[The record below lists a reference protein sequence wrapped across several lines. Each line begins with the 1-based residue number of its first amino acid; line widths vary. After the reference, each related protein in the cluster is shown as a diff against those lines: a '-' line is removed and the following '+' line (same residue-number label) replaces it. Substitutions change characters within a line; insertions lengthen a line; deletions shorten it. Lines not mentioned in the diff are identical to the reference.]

1 LLPLYY
7 AGGGGGGTRGQTT
20 EEKLGPGGSGGG
32 GRGAGGNDFEALPGE
47 PNTGGGG
54 GGGTCTLVVSGDNK
68 SKAGAAGGSG
78 VVIVRIIE
86 LVETKVA
93 LPPEV
98 SFTFDKNNHVAL
110 DFGISYTYVS
120 GDTNAT
126 DVGNYSFVVKP
137 GPNLEWDEAAGGGTD
152 AKTINWSITKRLINK
167 PKAEDNLTY
176 DGTDKVGV
184 TYDEELTEYCTFSVD
199 SVTNATN
206 AGVHTYY
213 VSLNEPQ
220 NTAWDDNTT
229 DGVPGSWT
237 IAPQKVTR
245 PTPKTDLSYDGTE
258 QQGFSSLNYARY
270 ELTAGVTNATEGGT
284 YPFEFTLLGNGESYT
299 NYVWEGADDPYSGTW
314 TINPGVNTITELKI
328 SGWRLGAKANSP
340 TIHAKWGDTPIDKI
354 EFSYGFGK
362 DAESVTSWTN
372 NTDGITKPGTWVLR
386 AVIPATTSWTAATE
400 TTTFLVWDDP
410 SQLFH
415 NWTAFSVDGTE
426 SELSNL
432 VVPIRVSEK
441 RMPGFHYD
449 EAEPSKLVFV
459 DELGGELGNMLPYDV
474 DTWDTSGESV
484 IWVKLANL
492 PTAGITVRMYWNL
505 REGFDV
511 PENSPTDVWSG
522 YVGVWHMNESAA
534 GAVSIADASGHQDG
548 TGHVNSL
555 VADGMFGKARGRNV
569 VGDKGP
575 AVTVPVY
582 DKLDALTADAFTVS
596 GWVNP
601 STMKV
606 DWAYLF
612 ARKNQDSYNGWAA
625 SFSGNN
631 LSKIRFFLSGGSNY
645 FTFDPDIASY
655 FSVDSW
661 TRYDFVMRTGSSVQ
675 LYLNGVLIQTKNTT
689 ILPVSGTEP
698 FTIGGMNHESATEG
712 LPTGT
717 TSTFNGY
724 SDEVRLMAGA
734 LDAATIAAEYKY
746 QSDLTTITNSFVY
759 LDDLKLDYWVVEPT
773 MEPTNGSNVVTWDVH
788 DTEKGKITNYGQ
800 LLYGEVTKYI
810 YSVYDE
816 SEVYSSPDEITSAG
830 KYRAVFTQV
839 DTNGYQRI
847 EKVFEIYVTESKP
860 YSDIVGNGGD
870 SGRVLLMNNHTKD
883 PNAVDIDYQGWYD
896 ADNKERP
903 TGKKV
908 FAEKSDTPTFWHHE
922 NLNPIPNTSVLS
934 NLMAGTESVLYTK
947 NYGSRLWH
955 LVACRHGNTF
965 PNKDGDP
972 LEGTQ
977 NYLPWNGTYS
987 RRINAHNTLLPSRS
1001 TVGQLVMQNTTD
1013 AVVYSS
1019 CFTNGIGTIYF
1030 DAVNGWKPLTD
1041 EERGYYDIVVEI
1053 ATNTVAGLPPTDIN
1067 CMTTNYEGGVV
1078 STNWYGNLAE
1088 TCWHSVTD
1096 CRVFVRDNVTYGD
1109 LDFHETNSTEVISLQ
1124 MTSGGTM
1131 NNFYRVV
1138 VPLDIVGPVRFRIR
1152 RTSIDTRYGEDKAFI
1167 LLDNIIASIPAMGAK
1182 LVSKGYPDDTKTKHE
1197 ILGWE
1202 LATSVPYP
1210 SIHDAEIVGG
1220 ATPSFVTNVGDGS
1233 EPNTNGFFKSA
1244 TMHYRWRYLNQAFGP
1259 WSAVDL
1265 NLDDNF
1271 KALSKFELP
1280 GRPCDVEYWYEYTLQ
1295 APYYAYVDY
1304 SGIGKQIDYSEERG
1318 TLTNAL
1324 NSATVLPSAG
1334 TDWFFRVREGK
1345 SDYSGLNI
1353 VFRRGAS
1360 GTPEP
1365 AVPMMLVGD
1374 HVWRG
1379 FLQTKEDQAGD
1390 ITYRIEALNYQT
1402 EPFAEYSCSTNYL
1415 YCKTDKPKFPVS
1427 DSLESGSEESW
1438 STLTLDAVTGYVMF
1452 QIDDS
1457 SMALTIVHAD
1467 YQDANNWSDAHNRKG
1482 RDKDGNSV
1490 EQIFVGTSTTN
1501 AYKVGVSPMKQTF
1514 IDDFSSWG
1522 NMAAT
1527 NESWTFPIGL
1537 TDIQPSHMHGR
1548 TPYKTFASGSD
1559 TNGVWEVGQGMW
1571 VAKEYM
1577 VATNN
1582 AGVALQMEGNGK
1594 GYLQFTAADKA
1605 PRGLESI
1612 SFNARL
1618 GQFVRFDDFAY
1629 YYAGNILSLSN
1640 YTFMTRTAFDLKR
1653 NKGFK
1658 GNASLSVVANYLPNK
1673 GCYEARWEWIGK
1685 GKSTDKG
1692 GQRLC
1697 IYRWNVT
1704 PSGSKTA
1711 ELIVARTNLT
1721 GRTNNPFDVSEP
1733 TALANSNSQPFM
1745 PMFISVSNDVNNTYV
1760 VAAVRRS
1767 GAELG
1772 ASPLKNGTGY
1782 NISKDDYKWFGVSFR
1797 DTTSKRLTRGSY
1809 GVLSANC
1816 DGVFA
1821 RPEFSHTVQYVASN
1835 DKITDSFELQQLAQI
1850 DDMQDIKN
1858 CAKDDLQDAEYPGW
1872 NIIPGR
1878 MTTTYTDAAVNAVM
1892 SAPLAQKLQIFL
1904 GTAGRA
1910 DWGSEPYWS
1919 TNLTSF
1925 GEERITVP
1933 FYTTKDCSVRL
1944 EVAGTLEDVRT
1955 DVVIDNVVMKQWRG
1969 GNWNGSDVQAEK
1981 IAPSWTT
1988 AGSGILS
1995 PALTNFV
2002 FTSCWTKDN
2011 DVLMSAKRS
2020 NLDMPCAIRS
2030 PLMDYMANNG
2040 IGGDGYHRGLGLGM
2054 VAIEYANA
2062 QSNTVLSLQV
2072 ATNNVEYSTV
2082 DLFDKS
2088 FDERY
2093 WDPITNYDFSAMS
2106 PAERTKGVLNTYL
2119 GFHSVTGMLRIVV
2132 SSNVVANVANTM
2144 DTSAFGEV
2152 TIKRITCSDE
2162 PPVDVH
2168 SWWGWNMRTL
2178 GGDED
2183 TEKRMLLYDFPSAS
2197 SAAGLSIAL
2206 NNSVDAENCQVSK
2219 IDYDDHES
2227 YIQHKP
2233 FVQTPTF
2240 TSNIVGEVSFKARK
2254 YDESDPTAT
2263 ITVYGSIDASETNDG
2278 KWEQVAGAVF
2288 MVSNAWYETYSCK
2301 VDARYKA
2308 FRLAVAGVE
2317 GVVESNNDPP
2327 SGANVPPPRVL
2338 LDEMFV
2344 SEAVNATMGF
2354 KHVGCFRKKL
2364 AETTERQGVPS
2375 SDEQPICQEA
2385 WGVQCEIYGAQL
2397 ASDIAF
2403 DITPTVKLHW
2413 YEGVEPWGYENWK
2426 DRPGANSAQLSRA
2439 TDTGDDRYVYR
2450 SSMSKSPD
2458 AVVPM
2463 SLTAPTYVQYTL
2475 EVVFYTKENP
2485 ALPLTNWLT
2494 AADWPI
2500 PEWYRPLDLNAT
2512 FGKGRSFSAY
2522 NIIDNVA
2529 PGWAWINE
2537 VNVFGNFKNWTNT
2550 DEDCQYVEI
2559 AQPPESDISGWTLR
2573 LLEAQ
2578 RGNDLVLTNVLVKF
2592 GPGGPSGTKAIS
2604 EKDASA
2610 NMSFRVIANEA
2621 TRTSGKVEAAGG
2633 EVDAVWKV
2641 DNPTQVFTVDGV
2653 ISYYDPLVLQL
2664 VRTSGIIEHEII
2676 VEGTNFL
2683 ESLEIEEPDFIKE
2696 IRDFIAS
2703 RQTRSAIII
2712 PGYDYGG
2719 EGNSLSVTQN
2729 FGRCGMEEPV
2739 NDWTCNAKKTP
2750 GHLNDGQYINPDH
2763 PVPAGEDLLVY
2774 LTVQGDHIE
2783 QSLDGVVFTNG
2794 MFTTVVSKGSLA
2806 GTNVF
2811 YRVDPWYVLGS
2822 VKTGSVSI
2830 LDLVSPRVSPPVQPY
2845 EYKLS
2850 EVAKGISNNVT
2861 VVASAALN
2869 PRLETEWGIPADDPY
2884 RDAIVAWLEGGV
2896 DMYGNKFGDV
2906 ESGEIRLA
2914 KFRHFTGLFV
2924 TNLTFREMYWLD
2936 MDPTIGNLALLGGVK
2951 EPPTTTNLVEWT
2963 SATGTLVLT
2972 NLRMGVYMM
2981 ITNEN
2986 ETIVPPEHKRGANAD
3001 AAGTHWTPYVIRGRE
3016 PGSTSVD
3023 YNPNSDTWNSVTFKV
3038 VGMLLNGETS
3048 FDNINNK
3055 VPLRFFVF
3063 NEDSFGADGMSRIE
3077 VLDPFSPLSL
3087 GYQAGWK
3094 RWWDANQVCPVGL
3107 YWSIDTRLP
3116 SRDVLMLKKENYYG
3130 E

>member
-1 LLPLYY
+1 M
-7 AGGGGGGTRGQTT
+7 T
-20 EEKLGPGGSGGG
+20 
-32 GRGAGGNDFEALPGE
+32 
-47 PNTGGGG
+47 
-54 GGGTCTLVVSGDNK
+54 V
-68 SKAGAAGGSG
+68 AGANGGSG
-78 VVIVRIIE
+78 VVIVRITLALETAVPVPTVSNVIYTGE
-86 LVETKVA
+86 NIVAFDPKIGYIVVGGDTNGTDVGEYSFDVKPADDFTWFDGTTDPTNIVWHITKKAIDFPTIATGLQYTGEIQTGVTYPTEYDQFCEFSDDSVIKAVNACTYRFIVSLVEENNTMWADGSIAAYTNYWTISPVTVEKPTPVEGLVYSGTNSIVFTEYDGVVYKSGETNSVNA
-93 LPPEV
+93 G
-98 SFTFDKNNHVAL
+98 SFDYTVAL
-110 DFGISYTYVS
+110 DNPVGYTNYVWAGES
-120 GDTNAT
+120 GEKSVENVRIDWEIKPYVV
-126 DVGNYSFVVKP
+126 DVPVP
-137 GPNLEWDEAAGGGTD
+137 
-152 AKTINWSITKRLINK
+152 
-167 PKAEDNLTY
+167 LTGLVY
-176 DGTDKVGV
+176 NG
-184 TYDEELTEYCTFSVD
+184 S
-199 SVTNATN
+199 
-206 AGVHTYY
+206 
-213 VSLNEPQ
+213 PQ
-220 NTAWDDNTT
+220 NAFENLDW
-229 DGVPGSWT
+229 
-237 IAPQKVTR
+237 
-245 PTPKTDLSYDGTE
+245 
-258 QQGFSSLNYARY
+258 SLY
-270 ELTAGVTNATEGGT
+270 ELVTGSTTNETEGGT
-284 YPFEFTLLGNGESYT
+284 YEAVFHLTRNSEAENDVWNTTPAKTSLDQTVPWSISADT
-299 NYVWEGADDPYSGTW
+299 NEIYS
-314 TINPGVNTITELKI
+314 LKLD
-328 SGWRLGAKANSP
+328 GWRLDATPNAP
-340 TIHAKWGDTPIDKI
+340 TIDSKWGADTVVY
-354 EFSYGFGK
+354 SYGFGD

-372 NTDGITKPGTWVLR
+372 DTDAITTVGTWVLR
-386 AVIPATTSWTAATE
+386 AVIPEKPSWTAVTNY
-400 TTTFLVWDDP
+400 TTFVMWDDP
-410 SQLFH
+410 SMLFR
-415 NWTAFSVDGTE
+415 NRVEIFVKGTT
-426 SELSNL
+426 SELSNF
-432 VVPIRVSEK
+432 VVPIRISEDS
-441 RMPGFHYD
+441 MQGFYYD
-449 EAEPSKLVFV
+449 DANSAGLVFI
-459 DELGGELGNMLPYDV
+459 DNLGNLLSYDV
-474 DTWDTSGESV
+474 DTWNTSGESV
-484 IWVKLANL
+484 VWVKLVSL
-492 PTAGITVRMYWNL
+492 PTDGMPITMYWNL
-505 REGFDV
+505 KEGYV
-511 PENSPTDVWSG
+511 APKNTPTEVWSD
-522 YVGVWHMNESAA
+522 YAGVWHMGGANDSAA
-534 GAVSIADASGHQDG
+534 GASTGTLGNKTTAVDGVFGGALSASVQGEPLILA
-548 TGHVNSL
+548 TASEAVNS
-555 VADGMFGKARGRNV
+555 
-569 VGDKGP
+569 
-575 AVTVPVY
+575 VTGG
-582 DKLDALTADAFTVS
+582 AFTVS
-596 GWVNP
+596 FYTKYN
-601 STMKV
+601 STSHGS
-606 DWAYLF
+606 AAQYLF
-612 ARKNQDSYNGWAA
+612 SRRTVLGDAGYALCINGGLTSTATQFIDCFGEAGGRYTITDAKPMTKSGSDKWVRNDVVYTPNRLYWYINGEELYWTYNMSSGFSNGTTGLLGIGGLAAAGSDSNINGAMDE
-625 SFSGNN
+625 FR
-631 LSKIRFFLSGGSNY
+631 IR
-645 FTFDPDIASY
+645 
-655 FSVDSW
+655 
-661 TRYDFVMRTGSSVQ
+661 
-675 LYLNGVLIQTKNTT
+675 
-689 ILPVSGTEP
+689 SGTP
-698 FTIGGMNHESATEG
+698 DVSRIT
-712 LPTGT
+712 
-717 TSTFNGY
+717 
-724 SDEVRLMAGA
+724 
-734 LDAATIAAEYKY
+734 AEYKY
-746 QSDLTTITNSFVY
+746 QTDLTMITNGIVY
-759 LDDLKLDYWVVEPT
+759 LDGFKLDYWVVEPEMDKT
-773 MEPTNGSNVVTWDVH
+773 QWDMS
-788 DTEKGKITNYGQ
+788 DAEKGQITNYGQ
-800 LLYGEVTKYI
+800 LRYGEVTNYI

-816 SEVYSSPDEITSAG
+816 SEVYSAISEITHG
-830 KYRAVFTQV
+830 GTYRAVFARVPTEDFQPLEYVIEFRITQ
-839 DTNGYQRI
+839 
-847 EKVFEIYVTESKP
+847 SKP
-860 YSDIVGNGGD
+860 YYDIVGNGGD
-870 SGRVLLMNNHTKD
+870 SGRVLLMNNHTGESGV
-883 PNAVDIDYQGWYD
+883 PDIDYQGWYD
-896 ADNKERP
+896 ADNA
-903 TGKKV
+903 G
-908 FAEKSDTPTFWHHE
+908 AKSSSTAIYWHHV
-922 NLNPIPNTSVLS
+922 NLSAPGVTTF
-934 NLMAGTESVLYTK
+934 NLQNGTESVLYAF
-947 NYGSRLWH
+947 GGRRLWH
-955 LVACRHGNTF
+955 LENCRHGNTF
-965 PNKDGDP
+965 PTST
-972 LEGTQ
+972 GTALSPAQ
-977 NYLPWNGTYS
+977 NYLPFSTYS
-987 RRINAHNTLLPSRS
+987 KRITEHRANQRATTRS
-1001 TVGQLVMQNTTD
+1001 TVGQLVMLNTTD

-1030 DAVNGWKPLTD
+1030 DAVNGWCRNSEDYNNYKID
-1041 EERGYYDIVVEI
+1041 VQY
-1053 ATNTVAGLPPTDIN
+1053 ATNTVDNLAPTDDN
-1067 CMTTNYEGGVV
+1067 CIVIETNIVNEVEEVTTNY
-1078 STNWYGNLAE
+1078 YGKLMD
-1088 TCWHSVTD
+1088 CWHTAEMIP
-1096 CRVFVRDNVTYGD
+1096 FVRDTTDGTGTFDRLDGTSELVLAVT
-1109 LDFHETNSTEVISLQ
+1109 H
-1124 MTSGGTM
+1124 GGTM
-1131 NNFYRVV
+1131 GNFYRVA
-1138 VPLDIVGPVRFRIR
+1138 VPIDISRPVRFRIR
-1152 RTSIDTRYGEDKAFI
+1152 RTTCTPHDTDFNIDAGGFI
-1167 LLDNIIASIPAMGAK
+1167 LLDNIIASLPAMGGSLETLGHFDK
-1182 LVSKGYPDDTKTKHE
+1182 DKTRHE

-1210 SIHDAEIVGG
+1210 SAADSNIAGG
-1220 ATPSFVTNVGDGS
+1220 AKPSFFTNAGDGA
-1233 EPNTNGFFKSA
+1233 EPKTNDFFQSV
-1244 TMHYRWRYLNQAFGP
+1244 TMHYRWRYLNQALGP
-1259 WSAVDL
+1259 WSAIDL
-1265 NLDDNF
+1265 NPNNGF
-1271 KALSKFELP
+1271 KALSKFDLP

-1295 APYYAYVDY
+1295 APYYEYVDY

-1353 VFRRGAS
+1353 VFRRGGS
-1360 GTPEP
+1360 ETPEP
-1365 AVPMMLVGD
+1365 AVPMMLAGD

-1467 YQDANNWSDAHNRKG
+1467 YQDANNWSDARNREG
-1482 RDKDGNSV
+1482 RDKNGNPV
-1490 EQIFVGTSTTN
+1490 QQIFVGTSTTN

-1514 IDDFSSWG
+1514 FDDFSSWG

-1537 TDIQPSHMHGR
+1537 QDIKSNHMHGR
-1548 TPYKTFASGSD
+1548 KAYETFASGSD

-1571 VAKEYM
+1571 VAKQYYDDRD
-1577 VATNN
+1577 N

-1594 GYLQFTAADKA
+1594 GYLQFASESKA

-1629 YYAGNILSLSN
+1629 YYAGDILGLSN
-1640 YTFMTRTAFDLKR
+1640 YTFVARTAFDLKR

-1658 GNASLSVVANYLPNK
+1658 GNASLSVIANYLPNK
-1673 GCYEARWEWIGK
+1673 GCYEARWEWLGNN
-1685 GKSTDKG
+1685 SNANR

-1697 IYRWNVT
+1697 LYRWNVT
-1704 PSGSKTA
+1704 PSGTKSP
-1711 ELIVARTNLT
+1711 ELIIAKTNTVFNVEEL
-1721 GRTNNPFDVSEP
+1721 SS
-1733 TALANSNSQPFM
+1733 LANANSQRFAPL
-1745 PMFISVSNDVNNTYV
+1745 FISVSNDVPNNCTW
-1760 VAAVRRS
+1760 VAAGIRRC
-1767 GAELG
+1767 GVTLG
-1772 ASPLKNGTGY
+1772 KDPIGTDALNSDNGRNANWLGVCF
-1782 NISKDDYKWFGVSFR
+1782 KDTDG
-1797 DTTSKRLTRGSY
+1797 KRLIRGSY

-1821 RPEFSHTVQYVASN
+1821 RPEFSHTVQIVTPGSGKTR
-1835 DKITDSFELQQLAQI
+1835 DTFENSGLAQVSNL
-1850 DDMQDIKN
+1850 QDITN
-1858 CAKDDLQDAEYPGW
+1858 CAKEHLQDAEYPGW

-1878 MTTTYTDAAVNAVM
+1878 MTTTYTDTAVNAVM

-1910 DWGSEPYWS
+1910 DWGSEPYWF

-1925 GEERITVP
+1925 GESTITVP

-1944 EVAGTLEDVRT
+1944 EVAGTIEDVRT
-1955 DVVIDNVVMKQWRG
+1955 DVVIDTVVMKQWRG

-1988 AGSGILS
+1988 AGSGLLS

-2020 NLDMPCAIRS
+2020 NLDLPCAIRS

-2040 IGGDGYHRGLGLGM
+2040 IGGDGYHRGIGLGM

-2168 SWWGWNMRTL
+2168 SWWGWNLRTL

-2183 TEKRMLLYDFPSAS
+2183 AEKRMLLYDFPSAS

-2219 IDYDDHES
+2219 IDYDDREA

-2278 KWEQVAGAVF
+2278 KWERVAGAVF

-2301 VDARYKA
+2301 MDARYKA

-2354 KHVGCFRKKL
+2354 KNVGCFRKKL
-2364 AETTERQGVPS
+2364 AETTERPGVPS

-3094 RWWDANQVCPVGL
+3094 RWWDANQICPVGL